1 LSKIPYPIILH
12 QLYFALPKEDRTIPK
27 ARVLLNSWIDKIH
40 SDLRV
45 NFRQALKKLSEMNN
59 SQNFLED
66 MDIFEHPSVKAADSN
81 SSILCIFLKAA
92 SQFFEKNKYLPQP
105 TRLPDMETNTELFVQ
120 LKTVYKQ

>member
-1 LSKIPYPIILH
+1 
-12 QLYFALPKEDRTIPK
+12 
-27 ARVLLNSWIDKIH
+27 
-40 SDLRV
+40 
-45 NFRQALKKLSEMNN
+45 MNN

-120 LKTVYKQ
+120 LKTVYKQQHKRCLAEILDLMKVIAPTATFD